1 MIDDSNKQ
9 SQLILENTKKLIKS
23 FNKSLNLFEK
33 GALGVLLGKNNI
45 QRGSNAGE
53 MLTEARKKKDEVRA
67 LNNIIVAKEQGK
79 DIHRDELKS
88 DKLEI
93 TGGRYGDLAQAIVD
107 EEDSSNEN

>member
-9 SQLILENTKKLIKS
+9 SQLIFENIKDLTKSYRKRLSVLEKK
-23 FNKSLNLFEK
+23 
-33 GALGVLLGKNNI
+33 ALGVLFGKNNI

-53 MLTEARKKKDEVRA
+53 ILTEVKQGLAEVRA
-67 LNNIIVAKEQGK
+67 LDNIIVAKEQGK

-93 TGGRYGDLAQAIVD
+93 TGGIYSDLAQAIVD